1 MENLIKKKINIY
13 DFLGSDEL
21 YSSYMEWSGFDTYNL
36 YPDIYKMIGKY
47 IYDNLIKI
55 NNSNKVVDLNQIKQI
70 CEDIFVYVNNQKR
83 YEKEAAILLK
93 DCIMIVVLVELER
106 NNYKIQY

>member
-21 YSSYMEWSGFDTYNL
+21 YNSYMEWSGFDTYNL

-47 IYDNLIKI
+47 IYDNLIK
-55 NNSNKVVDLNQIKQI
+55 NSENNKVVDLEQIKQI
-70 CEDIFVYVNNQKR
+70 CEEIFAYVNNQKI

-93 DCIMIVVLVELER
+93 DCILIVALVELER